1 MSREVGLIV
10 GSARSELGL
19 DIVSRSP
26 TKTPFGEP
34 SSPILE
40 ASFDGIRI
48 ACILRHGEASSIPPH
63 AVNYRANLW
72 ALHQHG
78 VRRCVALNAVGSID
92 PGFPPGELAIPEQ
105 LIDYTW
111 GREHTF
117 CDGGSSEVVHV
128 DFTNPFDPVLRG
140 QIAAAAEAAECF
152 IRSGVYGV
160 MQGPRLETAAEVDRL
175 ERDGCT
181 MVGMTAMPE
190 AGLARELGIEYA
202 ICALAVNHAAGRG
215 SGDLDIHGQ
224 MERYVAEGVERLSA
238 VLERL
243 MPELYRST

>member
-1 MSREVGLIV
+1 M
-10 GSARSELGL
+10 
-19 DIVSRSP
+19 
-26 TKTPFGEP
+26 
-34 SSPILE
+34 
-40 ASFDGIRI
+40 
-48 ACILRHGEASSIPPH
+48 
-63 AVNYRANLW
+63 
-72 ALHQHG
+72 
-78 VRRCVALNAVGSID
+78 
-92 PGFPPGELAIPEQ
+92 
-105 LIDYTW
+105 
-111 GREHTF
+111 
-117 CDGGSSEVVHV
+117 

-160 MQGPRLETAAEVDRL
+160 TQGPRLETAAEVDRL

-238 VLERL
+238 VVERL